1 MTKNRTSFKKGQSG
15 NPSGRPSQGREQLR
29 ERLAE
34 RSDEVIS
41 KTVELALEGDT
52 TALRLVLERLVPP
65 MKSTQPPAAIEGVQ
79 PNGTLRE
86 RAEAI
91 LQQVTEGRL
100 SVNDG
105 AEMIRALG
113 SVVRVAEYDDLARR
127 VQELEDHKR

>member
-1 MTKNRTSFKKGQSG
+1 MTKNRTSWRKGQSG
-15 NPSGRPSQGREQLR
+15 NPSGRPPQGREDLR
-29 ERLAE
+29 ARLAQ
-34 RSDEVIS
+34 RSDEVIN

-65 MKSTQPPAAIEGVQ
+65 MKASQAAAPIQGVT

-91 LQQVTEGRL
+91 LQQVTDGRL
-100 SVNDG
+100 SVNEG

-113 SVVRVAEYDDLARR
+113 SIVRVAEYEDLARR
-127 VQELEDHKR
+127 VQELEEQRR